1 MIAAL
6 LLATLFPLA
15 EGTQWVYAG
24 TTRGDYHSAGV
35 VRQVQT
41 TMRVLSRKQVGRF
54 EVAVTD
60 GGPDTVSCDQP
71 AEPRRLFTVI
81 VRDGAGYFEIA
92 TPNPSPLDDDF
103 ATEAA
108 VANAVGDAP
117 PFLALPLAK
126 YKTIGCEQVD
136 HPPMYCWTVEALPRR
151 MIVGQMRRPFRLVY
165 RSNPT
170 TETVEFVEGLG
181 ITRWQSVH
189 HGSPCEVDL
198 RLISFRP

>member
-15 EGTQWVYAG
+15 EGTRWLYAG
-24 TTRGDYHSAGV
+24 TTRGDYHRADV

-54 EVAVTD
+54 EVAVVE
-60 GGPDTVSCDQP
+60 GGPDTVSCEQV
-71 AEPRRLFTVI
+71 AEPRWILTVI
-81 VRDGAGYFEIA
+81 VRDGARYYEV
-92 TPNPSPLDDDF
+92 PNDELS
-103 ATEAA
+103 TEAA
-108 VANAVGDAP
+108 VAKAIDDAT
-117 PFLALPLAK
+117 PFLELPLRGRK
-126 YKTIGCEQVD
+126 SIGCEQAD
-136 HPPMYCWTVEALPRR
+136 HPPMYCWTVEALPKR
-151 MIVGQMRRPFRLVY
+151 GAYRLVY

-170 TETVEFVEGLG
+170 LETMEFEEGVG

-198 RLISFRP
+198 RLH